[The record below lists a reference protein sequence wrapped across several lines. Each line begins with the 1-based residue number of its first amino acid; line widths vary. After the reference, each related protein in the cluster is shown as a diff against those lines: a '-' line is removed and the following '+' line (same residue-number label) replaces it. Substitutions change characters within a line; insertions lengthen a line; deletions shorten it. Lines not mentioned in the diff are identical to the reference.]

1 MAGLD
6 VGVMSAGAMGVMP
19 GVNHGVSQATSPAAD
34 IRSAA
39 ATKGDSRAATALHA
53 SAPPPSLAP

>member
-6 VGVMSAGAMGVMP
+6 VGVMSAGAIGAMP
-19 GVNHGVSQATSPAAD
+19 DLNHAVSQASSPAAD

-39 ATKGDSRAATALHA
+39 ATKGDSRAAAAHHT
-53 SAPPPSLAP
+53 SAPPPS